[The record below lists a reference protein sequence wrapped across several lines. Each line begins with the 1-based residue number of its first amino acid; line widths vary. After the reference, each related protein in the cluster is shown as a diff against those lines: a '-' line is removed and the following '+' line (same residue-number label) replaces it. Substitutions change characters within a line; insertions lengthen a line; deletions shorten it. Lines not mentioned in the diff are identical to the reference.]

1 MRLDGVLL
9 TETARLKILR
19 DMENEIETPI
29 PTIPPSAPEP
39 QETKPGADQD
49 LRR

>member
-19 DMENEIETPI
+19 DMENEIEIPLPI
-29 PTIPPSAPEP
+29 PAVPEP
-39 QETKPGADQD
+39 PQEKPGADQD